1 METLIWMGF
10 LGVVG
15 IMALIW
21 AAHKLYRKVM
31 DWRRRAR

>member
-15 IMALIW
+15 IVALIW
-21 AAHKLYRKVM
+21 ATHQFYRKVM
-31 DWRRRAR
+31 DWWRRAR